1 MCHGMASA
9 VVDLSGDLQVIVN
22 HLDASDL
29 SMCADRRQLS
39 PRERSVLCNLNRSA
53 LSTTIHLQSVVY
65 NPHRVTS
72 SLLLSPCCDCFD
84 PASELFRFTRQCYH
98 VDRAVFLPPAHA
110 TSKT

>member
-1 MCHGMASA
+1 MASA
-9 VVDLSGDLQVIVN
+9 GVDLSGDLQVIVK

-53 LSTTIHLQSVVY
+53 LSTTIHLQLVVY

-72 SLLLSPCCDCFD
+72 SLLLGPCHIEDLVPRFEAPQCFSLPHSFRD
-84 PASELFRFTRQCYH
+84 EPLDRRVVEL
-98 VDRAVFLPPAHA
+98 
-110 TSKT
+110 

>member
-1 MCHGMASA
+1 M
-9 VVDLSGDLQVIVN
+9 DLSGDLQVIVK

-72 SLLLSPCCDCFD
+72 SLLLGPCHIEDLVPRFEAPQCFSLPHSFRD
-84 PASELFRFTRQCYH
+84 EPLDRRVVEL
-98 VDRAVFLPPAHA
+98 
-110 TSKT
+110 